1 MGFKPTH
8 TDCIALT
15 VQRLN
20 HSATLSAQSSFVCY
34 LNRINKIS
42 KQICSASDRKIIR
55 SQQKKRIKSSHC
67 STKTRLE
74 VGYMKCIDEIN
85 LLVLE
90 QD

>member
-1 MGFKPTH
+1 MGIKPTH

-20 HSATLSAQSSFVCY
+20 HSTTLSGQSSFVCY

-55 SQQKKRIKSSHC
+55 SQQKNVSNQAIVQPKPDLKLGIWNV
-67 STKTRLE
+67 L
-74 VGYMKCIDEIN
+74 MK
-85 LLVLE
+85 
-90 QD
+90 